1 VALAVVAV
9 TVTVLTPPAP
19 TLLRARCSC
28 EWRRDTMRRLTLP
41 TGLAATTLTGTTTT
55 ARSLTAAVAA
65 PVRLL
70 PLRRVHTWRLLPLRR
85 VRTWRL
91 PRLVMALEG
100 VVAVALLVDTTLATT
115 TSTTTS
121 ASTRTLTA
129 AVVAAVRLLPLQ
141 RAHDACPAVAGHARG
156 VRRGSGAFAAT
167 DAQLDSCSQA
177 RTHARGGWR
186 WRWWWWR

>member
-1 VALAVVAV
+1 
-9 TVTVLTPPAP
+9 VLPI
-19 TLLRARCSC
+19 
-28 EWRRDTMRRLTLP
+28 M
-41 TGLAATTLTGTTTT
+41 
-55 ARSLTAAVAA
+55 
-65 PVRLL
+65 
-70 PLRRVHTWRLLPLRR
+70 RVHTWRLLPLRR

>member
-1 VALAVVAV
+1 
-9 TVTVLTPPAP
+9 VLPI
-19 TLLRARCSC
+19 
-28 EWRRDTMRRLTLP
+28 M
-41 TGLAATTLTGTTTT
+41 
-55 ARSLTAAVAA
+55 
-65 PVRLL
+65 
-70 PLRRVHTWRLLPLRR
+70 RVHTWRLLPLRR

-141 RAHDACPAVAGHARG
+141 RVRDA
-156 VRRGSGAFAAT
+156 
-167 DAQLDSCSQA
+167 
-177 RTHARGGWR
+177 
-186 WRWWWWR
+186 